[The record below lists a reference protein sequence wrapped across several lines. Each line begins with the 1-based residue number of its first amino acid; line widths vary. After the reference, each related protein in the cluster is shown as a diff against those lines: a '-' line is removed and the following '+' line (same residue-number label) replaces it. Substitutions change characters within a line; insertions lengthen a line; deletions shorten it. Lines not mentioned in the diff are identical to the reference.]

1 MKAFKF
7 RIYPTK
13 EQEILLQKTFGCV
26 RYVYN
31 YFLTR
36 RIKAYQENKETIGLC
51 QCSKELTQLKKELEW
66 LKEPDKW
73 ALGNAL
79 RDLDDAYSR
88 FFKQQSKFPKFK
100 SKKDHRNSY
109 RTTFQDNNIEVSKK
123 TIKIPKLGKIKYR
136 DNRHF
141 IIGKICYATIS
152 QNPSGKYYI
161 SICCKNIAEVK
172 LHKTNKSVGVDL
184 GLKEFA
190 VTSDGNKIANPKYL
204 DKSLKRLAML
214 QKRLSRKSSGSNN
227 WNKARIAVA
236 KCYEYITNQRKDFLQ
251 KLTTEFIRNY
261 DIICIEDLKVS
272 NMIKN
277 HKLARHIS
285 DVSWYEFRRELEYKA
300 GWYGREICVIDRFYP
315 SSQTCSSCGYV
326 NKKIKDL
333 SIREWT
339 RPNCGAHHDRDIN
352 AAINI
357 LKYKT
362 AGTAGI
368 ACGVHV
374 RHVYSF
380 KDKHAM
386 NNEAR
391 IS

>member
-1 MKAFKF
+1 MRILIVKAFKF

-13 EQEILLQKTFGCV
+13 EQELLLQKTFGCV

-31 YFLTR
+31 YFLAR

-51 QCSKELTQLKKELEW
+51 QCSKELTQLKKALEW

-88 FFKQQSKFPKFK
+88 FFKKQAKFPKFK

-136 DNRHF
+136 DSRHF

-261 DIICIEDLKVS
+261 DIICLEDLKVS
-272 NMIKN
+272 NMVKN

-300 GWYGREICVIDRFYP
+300 RWYGREIRVIDRFYP
-315 SSQTCSSCGYV
+315 SSQTCSSCGHV

-333 SIREWT
+333 SIREWIC
-339 RPNCGAHHDRDIN
+339 PNCGAHHDRDIN

-357 LKYKT
+357 LNR
-362 AGTAGI
+362 A
-368 ACGVHV
+368 
-374 RHVYSF
+374 
-380 KDKHAM
+380 
-386 NNEAR
+386 
-391 IS
+391 

>member
-13 EQEILLQKTFGCV
+13 EQELLLQKTFGCV

-31 YFLTR
+31 YFLAR
-36 RIKAYQENKETIGLC
+36 RIKAYKENKETIGLC

-73 ALGNAL
+73 ALGNTL

-88 FFKQQSKFPKFK
+88 FFKQQAKYPKFK
-100 SKKDHRNSY
+100 SKKDHKNSY
-109 RTTFQDNNIEVSKK
+109 RTTFQANNIEVTNK

-136 DNRHF
+136 DSRHF

-161 SICCKNIAEVK
+161 SICCKNIKEVK
-172 LHKTNKSVGVDL
+172 LHKSNKSVGIDL

-204 DKSLKRLAML
+204 DKSLKRLAVL

-236 KCYEYITNQRKDFLQ
+236 KCYEYIANQRKDFLQ
-251 KLTTEFIRNY
+251 KLTTELIYNY
-261 DIICIEDLKVS
+261 DYDTICIEDLKVS
-272 NMIKN
+272 NMVKN

-300 GWYGREICVIDRFYP
+300 SWYGREIRVIDRFYP

-339 RPNCGAHHDRDIN
+339 CPNCGTHHDRDIN

-362 AGTAGI
+362 AGTAGL

-374 RHVYSF
+374 RQQ
-380 KDKHAM
+380 
-386 NNEAR
+386 
-391 IS
+391 

>member
-1 MKAFKF
+1 MRILIVKAFKF

-300 GWYGREICVIDRFYP
+300 GWYGREIRVIDRFYP
-315 SSQTCSSCGYV
+315 SSQTCSSCGHV

-339 RPNCGAHHDRDIN
+339 CPNCGAHHDRDIN

-362 AGTAGI
+362 AGTAGL
-368 ACGVHV
+368 ACGVYV
-374 RHVYSF
+374 RHVYP
-380 KDKHAM
+380 
-386 NNEAR
+386 
-391 IS
+391 

>member
-1 MKAFKF
+1 MRILIVKAFKF

-13 EQEILLQKTFGCV
+13 EQELLLQKTFGCV

-31 YFLTR
+31 YFLAR
-36 RIKAYQENKETIGLC
+36 RIKAYKENKETVGFY

-88 FFKQQSKFPKFK
+88 FFKQQAKYPKFK

-109 RTTFQDNNIEVSKK
+109 RTTFQANNIEVTNK

-141 IIGKICYATIS
+141 IVGKICYATIS
-152 QNPSGKYYI
+152 KNPSGEYYI
-161 SICCKNIAEVK
+161 SICCKNIEEVK
-172 LHKTNKSVGVDL
+172 LHKANKSVGIDL

-204 DKSLKRLAML
+204 DKSLKRLATL

-236 KCYEYITNQRKDFLQ
+236 KCYEYIANQRKDFLQ
-251 KLTTEFIRNY
+251 KLTTKLIYNY
-261 DIICIEDLKVS
+261 DTICIEDLKVS

-300 GWYGREICVIDRFYP
+300 SWYGREIRVIDRFYS

-339 RPNCGAHHDRDIN
+339 CPNCGARHDRDIN

-362 AGTAGI
+362 AGTAGL
-368 ACGVHV
+368 ACGVHI
-374 RHVYSF
+374 RQQ
-380 KDKHAM
+380 
-386 NNEAR
+386 
-391 IS
+391 

>member
-1 MKAFKF
+1 MRILIVKAFKF

-13 EQEILLQKTFGCV
+13 EQELLLQKTFGCV

-31 YFLTR
+31 YFLAR
-36 RIKAYQENKETIGLC
+36 RIKAYKENKENIGLC
-51 QCSKELTQLKKELEW
+51 QCSRELTQLKKELEW

-88 FFKQQSKFPKFK
+88 FFKQQAKYPKFK

-109 RTTFQDNNIEVSKK
+109 RTTFCKNNIEVSKK

-161 SICCKNIAEVK
+161 SICCKNIEEVK
-172 LHKTNKSVGVDL
+172 LHKSNKSVGIDL

-190 VTSDGNKIANPKYL
+190 VTSDGNKIANPRYL
-204 DKSLKRLAML
+204 DKSLKRLAVL

-236 KCYEYITNQRKDFLQ
+236 KCYEYIANQRKDFLQ
-251 KLTTEFIRNY
+251 KLTTKFIRGY
-261 DIICIEDLKVS
+261 DTICIEDLKVS

-300 GWYGREICVIDRFYP
+300 SWYGREICVIDRFYP

-339 RPNCGAHHDRDIN
+339 CPNCGAHHDRDIN

-362 AGTAGI
+362 VGTTGL

-374 RHVYSF
+374 RQQ
-380 KDKHAM
+380 
-386 NNEAR
+386 
-391 IS
+391 

>member
-1 MKAFKF
+1 MRILIVKAFKF
-7 RIYPTK
+7 RIYPTE
-13 EQEILLQKTFGCV
+13 EQELLLQKTFGCV

-31 YFLTR
+31 YFLAR
-36 RIKAYQENKETIGLC
+36 RIKAYKENKETIGLC
-51 QCSKELTQLKKELEW
+51 QCSRELTQLKKELEW

-79 RDLDDAYSR
+79 RDLDDAYDR
-88 FFKQQSKFPKFK
+88 FFKQQAKYPKFK

-109 RTTFQDNNIEVSKK
+109 RTTFCDNNIEVSGK

-161 SICCKNIAEVK
+161 SICCKNIEEVK
-172 LHKTNKSVGVDL
+172 LHKSNKSVGIDL

-204 DKSLKRLAML
+204 DKSLKRLAVL

-227 WNKARIAVA
+227 WNKARITVA
-236 KCYEYITNQRKDFLQ
+236 KCYEYIANQRKDFLQ
-251 KLTTEFIRNY
+251 KLTTEFIYNY
-261 DIICIEDLKVS
+261 DTICIEDLKVS

-300 GWYGREICVIDRFYP
+300 SWYDKEICVIDRFYP

-339 RPNCGAHHDRDIN
+339 CPNCGTHHDRDIN

-362 AGTAGI
+362 VGTTGL

-374 RHVYSF
+374 RQQ
-380 KDKHAM
+380 
-386 NNEAR
+386 
-391 IS
+391 

>member
-13 EQEILLQKTFGCV
+13 EQELLLQKTFGCV

-31 YFLTR
+31 YFLAR
-36 RIKAYQENKETIGLC
+36 RIKAYKENKENIGLC
-51 QCSKELTQLKKELEW
+51 QCSRELTQLKKELEW

-88 FFKQQSKFPKFK
+88 FFKQQAKYPKFK

-109 RTTFQDNNIEVSKK
+109 RTTFCNNSIEVSEKA
-123 TIKIPKLGKIKYR
+123 IKIPKLGKIKYR

-141 IIGKICYATIS
+141 IIGKICHATIS

-161 SICCKNIAEVK
+161 SICCKNIEEVK
-172 LHKTNKSVGVDL
+172 LHKSNKSVGIDL

-204 DKSLKRLAML
+204 DKSLKRLAVL

-236 KCYEYITNQRKDFLQ
+236 KCYEYIANQRKDFLQ
-251 KLTTEFIRNY
+251 KLTTELIYNY
-261 DIICIEDLKVS
+261 DTICIEDLKVS

-300 GWYGREICVIDRFYP
+300 SWYGREICVIDRFYP

-339 RPNCGAHHDRDIN
+339 CPNCGAHHDRDIN

-362 AGTAGI
+362 AGTAGL

-374 RHVYSF
+374 RQQ
-380 KDKHAM
+380 
-386 NNEAR
+386 
-391 IS
+391 